1 MTTRKSCPT
10 PRILHALA
18 AAVVLA
24 ASAAAMAQPAPAP
37 PASGLIVELRYRY
50 EGVDDGAFVRSAE
63 AHTVRLR
70 LGYRW
75 LFAPGWQLVADGEHV
90 APLFGEHYNSSA
102 NGRTRYPLVADP
114 KSSEINQAYVAYA
127 GDRFGGTL
135 GRQRLL
141 IDNQRFFGNSGWR
154 QNEQTFDALSLR
166 YAFADGGPL
175 LRYYHLA
182 QVLRVNGHDNPDPLL
197 RAWDLDG
204 DLFNISQTLPL
215 GVLTGYGYFVEN
227 RAIATLSTRTAGLRW
242 TGAQPL
248 AGFTLADV
256 TLGWTVEAAT
266 QADWRNNPATQHARY
281 RLIEPTLGW
290 RRLTFKAGWEVLGG
304 DGRYGF
310 STPYATLHAFNGWAD
325 RFTTTPKEGLDDRWL
340 GVNGAHGKVT
350 WALAWHDFRADHGGS
365 HYGSERDA
373 SLGYALSPQWTAL
386 LKYADYRS
394 DGFASNLRKLWASVE
409 YRY

>member
-1 MTTRKSCPT
+1 M
-10 PRILHALA
+10 LALA
-18 AAVVLA
+18 LAVGTAAVA
-24 ASAAAMAQPAPAP
+24 QSAPAPAP
-37 PASGLIVELRYRY
+37 PASGPIVELRYRY

-63 AHTVRLR
+63 AHTARLR

-75 LFAPGWQLVADGEHV
+75 LFASGWQLVADGEHV
-90 APLFGEHYNSSA
+90 APLFGQHYNSSA

-114 KSSEINQAYVAYA
+114 ESSEINQAYVAYA
-127 GDRFGGTL
+127 GDSFGGAL

-166 YAFADGGPL
+166 YIFADGGPL

-197 RAWDLDG
+197 RAWDLKG
-204 DLFNISQTLPL
+204 DLLNISQALPL

-242 TGAQPL
+242 TGTQPL
-248 AGFTLADV
+248 GDF

-266 QADWRNNPATQHARY
+266 QADWRNNPASQSARY

-290 RRLTFKAGWEVLGG
+290 RGVTFKAGWEVLGG

-325 RFTTTPKEGLDDRWL
+325 RFTTTPKDGLDDRWL
-340 GVNGAHGKVT
+340 GASGVHGKVT
-350 WALAWHDFRADHGGS
+350 WALAWHDFRADHGS
-365 HYGSERDA
+365 QHYGSEWDA
-373 SLGYALSPQWTAL
+373 SLAYAINPQWSAL

-394 DGFASNLRKLWASVE
+394 DGFASSLRKLWASIE